1 MKQITSQVRNI
12 LAIGKKCV
20 MIIFNINLVYFITA
34 VAGAKELYSSTME
47 SICGGNKP
55 FLNSHF
61 LDGKHLRIKDRAL
74 EQFTLRPKMGGEEF
88 SEKYKDQLE
97 QVSV

>member
-1 MKQITSQVRNI
+1 MRHDYF
-12 LAIGKKCV
+12 L
-20 MIIFNINLVYFITA
+20 INLVYFITA
-34 VAGAKELYSSTME
+34 AAVAKELYSSTME

-61 LDGKHLRIKDRAL
+61 LDGEHLRVKDQAL

-88 SEKYKDQLE
+88 SGKYKDQLE
-97 QVSV
+97 QVTV